1 MLRKIISLIVVFSF
15 PFPIFFAQDPNEILS
30 KVWES
35 TKANSVK
42 TLYAE
47 SKMKVMG
54 AEMQITR
61 WHKYN
66 MIRVDN
72 SFMGQSTS
80 IVITPTSGWINQN
93 GMIQDFPEEQL
104 EQTRKIILAQNY
116 SSGMPYSKD
125 DIIQAELV
133 GKTKISNRTCYNLKI
148 SVKGEEEPMNVFVDQ
163 ANYEVRKLSVKQ
175 DIQGES
181 KQVELIFGE
190 YENLEGFKYP
200 KTIEISVDG
209 ENFGTIE
216 NTTVVIN
223 KEIDDKLFQK

>member
-1 MLRKIISLIVVFSF
+1 MLIQIISLLVVLSFSLS
-15 PFPIFFAQDPNEILS
+15 ILFAQDPNEILS
-30 KVWES
+30 KVWEN
-35 TKANSVK
+35 TRANSVK

-47 SKMKVMG
+47 SKMKMMG

-61 WHKYN
+61 WHQDNK
-66 MIRVDN
+66 IRVDN

-104 EQTRKIILAQNY
+104 EQTRKIILAENY

-133 GKTKISNRTCYNLKI
+133 GNAKINNRTCYNLEI
-148 SVKGEEEPMNVFVDQ
+148 SVKGEDKPINVFVDQ
-163 ANYEVRKLSVKQ
+163 TNYEVRKLSFKQ
-175 DIQGES
+175 DVQGEL
-181 KQVELIFGE
+181 KQVEIIFGE
-190 YENLEGFKYP
+190 YENLDGFKYP

-216 NTTVVIN
+216 NTIVTFN
-223 KEIDDKLFQK
+223 KDIDDKLFQK